1 MKASL
6 IIFYLFICASLCAQ
20 DTAKTEYAIL
30 KTDYQESTFKVIYQN
45 GTVEDLVPL
54 LKLNAQ
60 LNIAIPSKA
69 KDATEK
75 ITFRC
80 LEYMDSKGFELI
92 TFSAYPYYKALI
104 AENSS
109 FYREYIFRKKSK

>member
-6 IIFYLFICASLCAQ
+6 IISYLFICVTLWAQ
-20 DTAKTEYAIL
+20 DTVKTEYAIL
-30 KTDYQESTFKVIYQN
+30 KTDYQEGTFKLVYQN

-60 LNIAIPSKA
+60 LDIAVPSKA
-69 KDATEK
+69 KEATEK

-80 LEYMDSKGFELI
+80 LEYMDSKGFDLV
-92 TFSAYPYYKALI
+92 TFSAYPYYRTALV
-104 AENSS
+104 ENSS